1 MKKHK
6 ALTASEVYKKYDL
19 SKYKFKTTKELD
31 ICKEMMGQERATSS
45 IMFGLGIEKH
55 GYNLYLAGESGLG
68 KKTFINSVLKNI
80 AITEPVPDDWCYL
93 YNFDNPKEPKAISL
107 PPGKGKVFKKDMDE
121 LVNILS
127 IDLPK
132 AFESK
137 EFEQE
142 RNKLTDKFNA
152 KKEDHFK
159 NLREFGAKHEIQIQF
174 TPTGIFTVPLV
185 NNNPVQHQ
193 QFDQLDEET
202 KNRLTENKKLVDSQV
217 ATTLQQ
223 VRKIDKEYMDAVK
236 ELENEVA
243 SFTVKGHIENLLE
256 KYSKQPDIIK
266 HLKAVQNDIATNIDK
281 FLPQKRSMMP
291 GMPFAPGAGAGAGQQ
306 DFNRPL
312 TEYKVNVFIDNSNT
326 KGAPVVF
333 ETQPHYLNLFG
344 SVEREFVMGAMVT
357 NFTLIS
363 GGSICTAN
371 GGYLVVDAV
380 DILRFPFVWDTLK
393 KVLENGEHR
402 VEDMYQQYGYTSGVG
417 LKPEPIDIDVK
428 VIIIGQSY
436 FYHLLY
442 NYDPDFKKL
451 FKIKADFDTVISSN
465 TSNVREYACVI
476 KSICE
481 KEDVR
486 DLERPGVE
494 RLMEYSSR
502 LSGDQQKF
510 SVHFGKIS
518 KVLDEADYWA
528 SVDKSKFIKAE
539 HIEKAVNEKIYRSNM
554 IEEKIQEMIVKGSL
568 MLDTSG
574 EVVGQI
580 NGLSVYNMGD
590 YAFGKPTRITCET
603 FMGNEGIVNIERRV
617 KLSGNIHDKGVMI
630 LSGFLGRKF
639 AQDKPLSLSASIGF
653 EQSYEMIDGDSA
665 SAAELIT
672 LLSSLAEVPIR
683 QNFAIT
689 GSVNQKGQIQP
700 IGGVNEKIEG
710 FFDICKAHGLKGNQ
724 SVIIPHQ
731 NVKNLMLK
739 KDVVEAI
746 KKKKF
751 HIYPIKTIDD
761 GIEILTG
768 MEAGKRRANGQ
779 FKKGTFNELVDSKLK
794 ELAISQKQFGKLTGS
809 KKENNNNNND
819 S

>member
-6 ALTASEVYKKYDL
+6 TLTASEVYKKYDL
-19 SKYKFKTTKELD
+19 RKFKFKTTKDLEL
-31 ICKEMMGQERATSS
+31 CQEMIGQQRATSS
-45 IMFGLGIEKH
+45 VMFGLGIKKH

-68 KKTFINSVLKNI
+68 KKTFIRNVLNNI
-80 AITEPVPDDWCYL
+80 AENEPVPDDWCYL
-93 YNFDNPKEPKAISL
+93 YNFENPKEPMAISL
-107 PPGKGKVFKKDMDE
+107 PPGKGKQFKKDMDE

-127 IDLPK
+127 VDLPK

-152 KKEDHFK
+152 RKEEHFK
-159 NLREFGAKHEIQIQF
+159 TLREFGAKNEIQIQF

-185 NNNPVQHQ
+185 KNNPVQHQ
-193 QFDQLDEET
+193 QFDQLDEAT
-202 KNRLTENKKLVDSQV
+202 RTRLTENKKLVDSQV

-223 VRKIDKEYMDAVK
+223 VRKIDKDYMDAIKV
-236 ELENEVA
+236 LENEVA
-243 SFTVKGHIENLLE
+243 SFTVRGHIESLLE
-256 KYSKQPDIIK
+256 KYTKQPAIVK

-281 FLPQKRSMMP
+281 FLPQKKSMMP
-291 GMPFAPGAGAGAGQQ
+291 GGMPFGPAANAQQ
-306 DFNRPL
+306 DFSKQL

-333 ETQPHYLNLFG
+333 ETQPHYLNLYG

-380 DILRFPFVWDTLK
+380 DILKFPFVWDTMK

-417 LKPEPIDIDVK
+417 LKPEPIDIDLK
-428 VIIIGQSY
+428 VIIIGPSY
-436 FYHLLY
+436 LYHLLY

-451 FKIKADFDTVISSN
+451 FKIKADFDTVIN
-465 TSNVREYACVI
+465 NGANNVREYACVI
-476 KSICE
+476 KYICQNE
-481 KEDVR
+481 KIM
-486 DLERPGVE
+486 DLDKSGVE

-518 KVLDEADYWA
+518 KVLVEADYWA
-528 SVDKSKFIKAE
+528 SVDKSKFIKAG
-539 HIEKAVNEKIYRSNM
+539 HIEKAINEKIYRSNM
-554 IEEKIQEMIVKGSL
+554 IEEKIQEMIVNGSL
-568 MLDTSG
+568 MLDTKG

-672 LLSSLAEVPIR
+672 LLSSIA
-683 QNFAIT
+683 
-689 GSVNQKGQIQP
+689 
-700 IGGVNEKIEG
+700 
-710 FFDICKAHGLKGNQ
+710 DI
-724 SVIIPHQ
+724 
-731 NVKNLMLK
+731 
-739 KDVVEAI
+739 
-746 KKKKF
+746 
-751 HIYPIKTIDD
+751 PIK
-761 GIEILTG
+761 
-768 MEAGKRRANGQ
+768 Q
-779 FKKGTFNELVDSKLK
+779 
-794 ELAISQKQFGKLTGS
+794 
-809 KKENNNNNND
+809 
-819 S
+819 

>member
-6 ALTASEVYKKYDL
+6 TLTASEVFKKYDL
-19 SKYKFKTTKELD
+19 KKYKFKTTKELEL
-31 ICKEMMGQERATSS
+31 CKEMIGQQRATSS
-45 IMFGLGIEKH
+45 VMFGLGIKKH

-68 KKTFINSVLKNI
+68 KKSFIRNVLKNI
-80 AITEPVPDDWCYL
+80 ADNEPVPDDWCYL
-93 YNFDNPKEPKAISL
+93 YNFENPKEPKSISL
-107 PPGKGKVFKKDMDE
+107 PPGKGKQFKKDMDE

-152 KKEDHFK
+152 IKEEHFK
-159 NLREFGAKHEIQIQF
+159 ILREFGAKNEIQIQF

-185 NNNPVQHQ
+185 KNNPVQHQ
-193 QFDQLDEET
+193 QFDQLDEKT
-202 KNRLTENKKLVDSQV
+202 RNRLTENKKLVDSQV
-217 ATTLQQ
+217 AATLLQ
-223 VRKIDKEYMDAVK
+223 VRKIDKDFMDAVK
-236 ELENEVA
+236 ELENKVA
-243 SFTVKGHIENLLE
+243 SFTVRGHIESLLD
-256 KYSKQPDIIK
+256 KYAKQPDIIK
-266 HLKAVQNDIATNIDK
+266 HLKAVQNDIATNIEK
-281 FLPQKRSMMP
+281 FLPQKKSMMP
-291 GMPFAPGAGAGAGQQ
+291 GMPFGQAANNQ
-306 DFNRPL
+306 PDFNRLL

-333 ETQPHYLNLFG
+333 ETQPHYLNLYG

-380 DILRFPFVWDTLK
+380 DILKFPFVWDTMK
-393 KVLENGEHR
+393 KILENGEHR

-417 LKPEPIDIDVK
+417 LKPEPIDIELK
-428 VIIIGQSY
+428 VIIIGPSY
-436 FYHLLY
+436 LYHLLY

-451 FKIKADFDTVISSN
+451 FKIKADFDTVITN
-465 TSNVREYACVI
+465 GANNLREYACVI
-476 KSICE
+476 KSICQNE
-481 KEDVR
+481 KIK
-486 DLERPGVE
+486 DLEKSGVE

-502 LSGDQQKF
+502 LSGDQEKF

-518 KVLDEADYWA
+518 KVLVEADYWA
-528 SVDKSKFIKAE
+528 TVNKSKFINAE
-539 HIEKAVNEKIYRSNM
+539 HLEKAINEKIYRSNM
-554 IEEKIQEMIVKGSL
+554 IEEKIQELIVKGSL
-568 MLDTSG
+568 MLDTTG

-653 EQSYEMIDGDSA
+653 EQSYEVIDGDSA

-672 LLSSLAEVPIR
+672 LLSSIADIPIK

-689 GSVNQKGQIQP
+689 GSVNQKGSIQP

-710 FFDICKAHGLKGNQ
+710 FFDICKANGLTGTQ

-739 KDVVEAI
+739 KEIVEAI
-746 KKKKF
+746 KSKKF

-768 MEAGKRRANGQ
+768 IEAGKRKANGQ
-779 FKKGTFNELVDSKLK
+779 FKKGTFNELVDTKLK
-794 ELAISQKQFGKLTGS
+794 ELAINQKRFGKAPGN
-809 KKENNNNNND
+809 KKENNNND
-819 S
+819 EE